1 MSTSGFD
8 ALGYGMTVPGDVA
21 GRHGHGPAAL
31 STGDIVAIVLAVVVA
46 LLVAGIL
53 VCCCCFRKRKCRATA
68 APPPFAGIRGTSH
81 SHRTVQL
88 FSRLRRFPFASSSC
102 SWDVLARAVD
112 VRGSL
117 ELAGAGGGAT
127 GRSPSAAAVAT
138 GRDAPGAGSGRDA
151 PRCSSAAAAAG
162 HDAPAGPSSGAVG
175 VAGCRLCR
183 RAGYGVEVA
192 VALDCGHSFHRR
204 CIRRWMHHN
213 MSCPT
218 CNATHIAF
226 LGDSSE
232 FRLQRSGEH
241 APRRSVDAASMQD
254 GLLVEISRSTSSRF

>member
-8 ALGYGMTVPGDVA
+8 ALGYGMTVPGDVP

-53 VCCCCFRKRKCRATA
+53 LWCCCFRKRKRRATA
-68 APPPFAGIRGTSH
+68 APPPFAGI
-81 SHRTVQL
+81 VV
-88 FSRLRRFPFASSSC
+88 P
-102 SWDVLARAVD
+102 
-112 VRGSL
+112 GS
-117 ELAGAGGGAT
+117 EL
-127 GRSPSAAAVAT
+127 
-138 GRDAPGAGSGRDA
+138 PGAGSGRDA
-151 PRCSSAAAAAG
+151 PRWSSAATAGRDAARSSSATAAGDDAPRSSSAAAAG

-175 VAGCRLCR
+175 GAGCRLC

-226 LGDSSE
+226 LGDFSE

-241 APRRSVDAASMQD
+241 APRRSVDPASRQD
-254 GLLVEISRSTSSRF
+254 GLPEISRSTSSRF

>member
-1 MSTSGFD
+1 MSGLDSF
-8 ALGYGMTVPGDVA
+8 GYGMTVPGDDA
-21 GRHGHGPAAL
+21 GPHGHAPAPL
-31 STGDIVAIVLAVVVA
+31 STGAIV
-46 LLVAGIL
+46 GI
-53 VCCCCFRKRKCRATA
+53 AIA
-68 APPPFAGIRGTSH
+68 AA
-81 SHRTVQL
+81 
-88 FSRLRRFPFASSSC
+88 
-102 SWDVLARAVD
+102 
-112 VRGSL
+112 VRGRAAAGRGACLVLLLQEEDAARGGDDTSRRHPWGGL

-127 GRSPSAAAVAT
+127 GRSTSAAAAAVAT

-162 HDAPAGPSSGAVG
+162 HAAPAGPSSGAGGRSSSAAAAVTAGHDAPAGPSSGAVG
-175 VAGCRLCR
+175 GAGCRLC

-218 CNATHIAF
+218 CNATHIGF

-241 APRRSVDAASMQD
+241 APRRSVDAASTQD
-254 GLLVEISRSTSSRF
+254 DLLEISRSTSSRF